1 MREHAAAADPARFA
15 IRTATC
21 SAEAYDKFRADVGR
35 HHPSLRSLR
44 SIRTHAHAALR
55 AAAAVAVYAVC
66 AAAVY
71 AAARRRARPAVCA
84 AAVYA
89 AARRRPILLSTRSL
103 KKAPTIL
110 LLSNYLLKA
119 NTRRR

>member
-71 AAARRRARPAVCA
+71 AAARRRDLADGQAQLIAAIAVEA
-84 AAVYA
+84 GE
-89 AARRRPILLSTRSL
+89 
-103 KKAPTIL
+103 
-110 LLSNYLLKA
+110 
-119 NTRRR
+119 

>member
-84 AAVYA
+84 AAA
-89 AARRRPILLSTRSL
+89 KSFSTGARLDGHRRGHHGSTCSSEPFVL
-103 KKAPTIL
+103 
-110 LLSNYLLKA
+110 
-119 NTRRR
+119 